1 MFFAALLHSPFVART
16 YIDSLMAVPLQ
27 YMPFD
32 GNKWQVQKL
41 VPYRDLVRTIQTE
54 FPDFERV
61 TSRDDPN
68 DTSKHWHVPG
78 HQGTVGFI
86 TRYVSRSDSCGIVS
100 SSSFDP
106 LTIQPM
112 F

>member
-1 MFFAALLHSPFVART
+1 
-16 YIDSLMAVPLQ
+16 
-27 YMPFD
+27 MPFD

-41 VPYRDLVRTIQTE
+41 VPYRDLVKTIQSE

-61 TSRDDPN
+61 ANRDDPN

-86 TRYVSRSDSCGIVS
+86 TRYIL
-100 SSSFDP
+100 P
-106 LTIQPM
+106 LP
-112 F
+112 